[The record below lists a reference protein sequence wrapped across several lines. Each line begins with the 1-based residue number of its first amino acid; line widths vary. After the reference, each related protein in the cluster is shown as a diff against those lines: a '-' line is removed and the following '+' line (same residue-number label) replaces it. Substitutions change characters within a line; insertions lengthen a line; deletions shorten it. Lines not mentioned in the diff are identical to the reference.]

1 MKESLNEDNEDIVE
15 FVEVL
20 DKVKS
25 RIGLKQV
32 PHFTIP

>member
-1 MKESLNEDNEDIVE
+1 MKESLNEDSKDI
-15 FVEVL
+15 VEVL

-25 RIGLKQV
+25 RIGIKPV